1 MTKCNEFSKFT
12 VASLDCKL
20 LVWSHFGVVQFWLML
35 YHKFGKKE
43 LFWLVNVL
51 ETWFW
56 AQNARH
62 RQGTIN
68 KWNFIFGH
76 F

>member
-1 MTKCNEFSKFT
+1 MTKCNEFSKFSD
-12 VASLDCKL
+12 VSVDCKL

-51 ETWFW
+51 ETCFW